1 MIQIIQKEYGMKR
14 ILLILVAIS
23 ILTFPLF
30 AGGEA
35 ESTGTTTEAV
45 GFDWQNQSGSV
56 IKIMANK
63 HPWVDIIEP
72 KIDEFEKMT
81 GITVELAI
89 YPEDQFRTK
98 RTVEMVSGAS
108 DVDIFMLMPGNSLA
122 QYSQAGWV
130 APLDEMMNSETLLWP
145 EYDLEDI
152 FSSALNAGVKENKH
166 YTIPIL
172 LETSLLAYNKE
183 IFEEYGLAA
192 PKTMEELEAAA
203 KTIYEGSNGD
213 VYGITLRG
221 KKASATSQWVDFLH
235 SFGGEWLEGD
245 KAGIGTDEAI
255 AATDFYGRLLRN
267 YGPKSAP
274 SNSWY
279 ESISIFMQGK
289 AAMVYDASVFKPNY
303 EDPTKSEVAGK
314 VGYAPIPAG
323 PAGSVPHVSN
333 WALSIYSKSQN
344 KEAAWL
350 FIQWATSKDIALE
363 GLLAGIP
370 SARNSAWDSSE
381 FKENDTTPEWT
392 QASIDSYKVASPIW
406 NPPVI
411 PVGECRDAAGSAI
424 VASILG
430 EDVVAASK
438 AAEKAMNDILAK

>member
-1 MIQIIQKEYGMKR
+1 MIALIA
-14 ILLILVAIS
+14 LLA
-23 ILTFPLF
+23 FPIM
-30 AGGEA
+30 AQGQQEA
-35 ESTGTTTEAV
+35 EDAGPEVV
-45 GFDWQNQSGSV
+45 GFDWQSRSGET

-72 KIDEFEKMT
+72 KIGEFEAMT
-81 GITVELAI
+81 GIKVELAV

-108 DVDIFMLMPGNSLA
+108 DVDVFMLMPGNSLA
-122 QYSQAGWV
+122 QYYQAGWV
-130 APLDEMMNSETLLWP
+130 APLDDLMASESFLWP
-145 EYDLEDI
+145 EYDLDDI
-152 FSSALNAGVKENKH
+152 FSSALDAGVKEDKH

-172 LETSLLAYNKE
+172 LETSLLSYNKE
-183 IFEEYGLAA
+183 IFEKYDVAV
-192 PKTMEELEAAA
+192 PTTMEELEAAA
-203 KTIYEGSNGD
+203 KKIYEGSNGQI
-213 VYGITLRG
+213 YGITLRG
-221 KKASATSQWVDFLH
+221 KKAAATSQWVDFLH

-245 KAGIGTDEAI
+245 KSGLGTEAAI
-255 AATDFYGRLLRN
+255 AATDYYGRLLRL

-279 ESISIFMQGK
+279 EAISIFMQGK

-314 VGYAPIPAG
+314 VGYAVIPAG
-323 PAGSVPHVSN
+323 PAGSIPHISN
-333 WALSIYSKSQN
+333 WALSLYSKSDN

-350 FIQWATSKDIALE
+350 FVQWATSKDIALE

-381 FKENDTTPEWT
+381 FKDNDTTPEWT
-392 QASIDSYKVASPIW
+392 AASIASYEVASPIW

-430 EDVVAASK
+430 EDVRAASL
-438 AAEKAMNDILAK
+438 AAEKTMNDILANQ

>member
-1 MIQIIQKEYGMKR
+1 MKKLYLVL
-14 ILLILVAIS
+14 IAFLLLSLPVW
-23 ILTFPLF
+23 
-30 AGGEA
+30 AGGAQEEA
-35 ESTGTTTEAV
+35 ASDETVVSQ
-45 GFDWQNQSGSV
+45 GFDWQSQSGKT

-72 KIDEFEKMT
+72 KIGEFEELT
-81 GITVELAI
+81 GIKVDLAI

-108 DVDIFMLMPGNSLA
+108 DVDVFMLMPGNSLA
-122 QYSQAGWV
+122 QYHKSGWV
-130 APLDEMMNSETLLWP
+130 APLDGMMKSESLMWP
-145 EYDLEDI
+145 EYDLDDI
-152 FSSALNAGVKENKH
+152 FTSALEAGMKEGGH

-183 IFEEYGLAA
+183 IFAKYNIAV

-203 KTIYEGSNGD
+203 KAIYEGSNGD
-213 VYGITLRG
+213 TYGITLRG

-235 SFGGEWLEGD
+235 SFGGEWIENGKSGLGSD
-245 KAGIGTDEAI
+245 AAI
-255 AATDFYGRLLRN
+255 AATDYYGRLLRL

-303 EDPTKSEVAGK
+303 ENPEKSAIAGK

-333 WALSIYSKSQN
+333 WALCIYSQSEN

-350 FIQWATSKDIALE
+350 FIQWATSKTVALE
-363 GLLAGIP
+363 GLLKGMP
-370 SARNSAWDSSE
+370 SARNSAWDSAE
-381 FKENDTTPEWT
+381 FKANDSTPEWT
-392 QASIDSYKVASPIW
+392 KASIDSYKLASPIW

-430 EDVVAASK
+430 EDVRAASL
-438 AAEKAMNDILAK
+438 AAEKTMNEILAK

>member
-1 MIQIIQKEYGMKR
+1 MTRKVFLVLFVVM
-14 ILLILVAIS
+14 LIVA
-23 ILTFPLF
+23 PLW
-30 AGGEA
+30 AGGKQEA
-35 ESTGTTTEAV
+35 QDTEPTAV
-45 GFDWQNQSGSV
+45 AAVQGFDWQSQKGST

-72 KIDEFEKMT
+72 KIGEFEELT
-81 GITVELAI
+81 GIKVNLAV

-108 DVDIFMLMPGNSLA
+108 DVDVFMLMPGNSLA
-122 QYSQAGWV
+122 QYHESGWV
-130 APLDEMMNSETLLWP
+130 APLDDMMKSDALIWP
-145 EYDLEDI
+145 EYDLDDI
-152 FSSALNAGVKENKH
+152 FTSALDAGVKDGKH

-183 IFEEYGLAA
+183 IFQKYGVSV
-192 PKTMEELEAAA
+192 PGTMEELEAAA
-203 KTIYEGSNGD
+203 KTIYEGSGGD
-213 VYGITLRG
+213 IYGITLRG

-235 SFGGEWLEGD
+235 SFGGEWLENG
-245 KAGIGTDEAI
+245 KAGIGSDAAI
-255 AATDFYGRLLRN
+255 EATDFYGRLLRL

-303 EDPTKSEVAGK
+303 ENSEKSAVAGK
-314 VGYAPIPAG
+314 VGYARIPAG
-323 PAGSVPHVSN
+323 PAGAIPHVSN
-333 WALSIYSKSQN
+333 WALSIYSNSEN

-350 FIQWATSKDIALE
+350 FIQWATSKDVALE
-363 GLLAGIP
+363 GLMAGIP
-370 SARNSAWDSSE
+370 SARNSAWDSDQ
-381 FKENDTTPEWT
+381 FKQNDTTPEWT

-430 EDVVAASK
+430 EDVKAAAA
-438 AAEKAMNDILAK
+438 AAEKAMNEILEK

>member
-1 MIQIIQKEYGMKR
+1 MTRKVFLVLFVVM
-14 ILLILVAIS
+14 LIVA
-23 ILTFPLF
+23 PLW
-30 AGGEA
+30 AGGKQE
-35 ESTGTTTEAV
+35 TQGTEPAAAAAV
-45 GFDWQNQSGSV
+45 QGFDWQSQKGST

-72 KIDEFEKMT
+72 KIGEFEELT
-81 GITVELAI
+81 GIKVNLAV

-108 DVDIFMLMPGNSLA
+108 DVDVFMLMPGNSLA
-122 QYSQAGWV
+122 QYHQSGWV
-130 APLDEMMNSETLLWP
+130 APLDDMMKSDSLLWP
-145 EYDLEDI
+145 EYDLDDI
-152 FSSALNAGVKENKH
+152 FTSALDAGVKDGKH
-166 YTIPIL
+166 YTVPIL

-183 IFEEYGLAA
+183 IFQKYGISV
-192 PKTMEELEAAA
+192 PETMDELEAAA
-203 KTIYEGSNGD
+203 KTIYEKSGGD
-213 VYGITLRG
+213 IYGITLRG

-235 SFGGEWLEGD
+235 SFGGEWLENG
-245 KAGIGTDEAI
+245 KSGLASEAAI
-255 AATDFYGRLLRN
+255 EATDFYGRLLRL

-303 EDPTKSEVAGK
+303 ENEEKSAVAGK
-314 VGYAPIPAG
+314 VGYARIPAG
-323 PAGSVPHVSN
+323 PKGAIPHVSN
-333 WALSIYSKSQN
+333 WALSVYSNSRN

-350 FIQWATSKDIALE
+350 FIQWATSKDVALE
-363 GLLAGIP
+363 GLMTGIP
-370 SARNSAWDSSE
+370 SARNSAWDSDQ
-381 FKENDTTPEWT
+381 FKQNDTTPEWT

-430 EDVVAASK
+430 EDVKAASVT
-438 AAEKAMNDILAK
+438 AAKAMDEILSK

>member
-1 MIQIIQKEYGMKR
+1 MIKKLILIAVTV
-14 ILLILVAIS
+14 LLIGL
-23 ILTFPLF
+23 PLWA
-30 AGGEA
+30 AGSSDSDTSA
-35 ESTGTTTEAV
+35 PAATV
-45 GFDWQNQSGSV
+45 QGFDWQSQKGTT

-63 HPWVDIIEP
+63 HPWVEIIEP
-72 KIDEFEKMT
+72 KIAEFETLT
-81 GITVELAI
+81 GIKVNLAV

-108 DVDIFMLMPGNSLA
+108 DVDVFMLMPGNSLA
-122 QYSQAGWV
+122 QYQQAGYV
-130 APLDEMMNSETLLWP
+130 APLDDMMQSKNLVWP
-145 EYDLEDI
+145 EYDLNDI
-152 FSSALNAGVKENKH
+152 FKSALDAGVKDGKH

-183 IFEEYGLAA
+183 IFEKYNVEV
-192 PKTMEELEAAA
+192 PKTMEDLEAAA
-203 KTIYEGSNGD
+203 KKIYESSNGD
-213 VYGITLRG
+213 IYGITLRG

-235 SFGGEWLEGD
+235 SFGGEWLENG
-245 KAGIGTDEAI
+245 KSGIASDAAI
-255 AATDFYGRLLRN
+255 AATDYYGRLLRL

-303 EDPTKSEVAGK
+303 ENPEKSAIAGK
-314 VGYAPIPAG
+314 VGYARIPEG
-323 PAGSVPHVSN
+323 PAGAIPHVSN
-333 WALSIYSKSQN
+333 WALSIYSNSKN

-350 FIQWATSKDIALE
+350 FIQWATSKKIALE
-363 GLLAGIP
+363 GLLKGIP
-370 SARNSAWDSSE
+370 SARNSAWESDE
-381 FKENDTTPEWT
+381 FKNGDTTPEWT
-392 QASIDSYKVASPIW
+392 QASIASYKVASPIW

-430 EDVVAASK
+430 EDVKSASVEAA
-438 AAEKAMNDILAK
+438 KAMDAVLSK

>member
-1 MIQIIQKEYGMKR
+1 MKKFLY
-14 ILLILVAIS
+14 IALAVLMLSSPVW
-23 ILTFPLF
+23 
-30 AGGEA
+30 AGGSK
-35 ESTGTTTEAV
+35 ESVTTDQPSAV
-45 GFDWQNQSGSV
+45 QGFNWQSQSGST
-56 IKIMANK
+56 IKIMVNK

-72 KIDEFEKMT
+72 KIKDFEALT
-81 GITVELAI
+81 GIKVNLAI

-108 DVDIFMLMPGNSLA
+108 DVDVFMLMPGNSLA
-122 QYSQAGWV
+122 QYYQAGWV
-130 APLDEMMNSETLLWP
+130 APLDSMMKSGDLLWP
-145 EYDLEDI
+145 EYDVDDI
-152 FSSALNAGVKENKH
+152 FSSALGAGVKDGKH

-183 IFEEYGLAA
+183 IFTEYGVSV

-203 KTIYEGSNGD
+203 KTIYEGSGGD

-235 SFGGEWLEGD
+235 SFGGEWLLENG
-245 KAGIGTDEAI
+245 KSGLGTDEAI
-255 AATDFYGRLLRN
+255 AATDYYGRLLRL

-303 EDPTKSEVAGK
+303 ENPEKSAVAGK
-314 VGYAPIPAG
+314 VGYAPIPKG
-323 PAGSVPHVSN
+323 PAGAVPHVSN
-333 WALSIYSKSQN
+333 WALSIYKNSRN
-344 KEAAWL
+344 KEAAWF
-350 FIQWATSKDIALE
+350 FIQWATSKKIALE
-363 GLLAGIP
+363 GLLKGIP
-370 SARNSAWDSSE
+370 SARNSAWNSND
-381 FKENDTTPEWT
+381 FKQGDTTPEWT

-406 NPPVI
+406 NPPVV

-430 EDVVAASK
+430 EDVRTASL
-438 AAEKAMNDILAK
+438 AAEKEMNKVLEK

>member
-1 MIQIIQKEYGMKR
+1 MKK
-14 ILLILVAIS
+14 ILYIALAVLL
-23 ILTFPLF
+23 LTSPIW
-30 AGGEA
+30 AGGAKEA
-35 ESTGTTTEAV
+35 AETNQPAATQQ
-45 GFDWQNQSGSV
+45 GFDWQSQSGST

-72 KIDEFEKMT
+72 KIAEFESLT
-81 GITVELAI
+81 GIKVNLAI

-108 DVDIFMLMPGNSLA
+108 DVDVFMLMPGNSLA
-122 QYSQAGWV
+122 QYNQAGWV
-130 APLDEMMNSETLLWP
+130 APLDGMMKSNSLLWP
-145 EYDLEDI
+145 EYDLNDI
-152 FSSALNAGVKENKH
+152 FSSALEAGAKNGTH

-183 IFEEYGLAA
+183 IFAKYNVSV
-192 PKTMEELEAAA
+192 PKTMDELEAAA
-203 KTIYEGSNGD
+203 KTIYEGSSGD

-235 SFGGEWLEGD
+235 SFGGEWLVNG
-245 KAGIGTDEAI
+245 KSGLGTEEAI
-255 AATDFYGRLLRN
+255 AASDYYGRLLRL

-303 EDPTKSEVAGK
+303 ENPEKSAVAGK

-323 PAGSVPHVSN
+323 PAGAVPHVSN
-333 WALSIYSKSQN
+333 WALSIYANSKN

-363 GLLAGIP
+363 GLMAGIP
-370 SARNSAWDSSE
+370 SARNSAWDSNE
-381 FKENDTTPEWT
+381 FKQGDTTPEWT
-392 QASIDSYKVASPIW
+392 KASIDSYKIASPIW

-430 EDVVAASK
+430 EDVRAASL
-438 AAEKAMNDILAK
+438 AAEKTMNAVLAK

>member
-1 MIQIIQKEYGMKR
+1 MKK
-14 ILLILVAIS
+14 ILLSMLVLFLLAI
-23 ILTFPLF
+23 PVF
-30 AGGEA
+30 AGGNQEMAEPEA
-35 ESTGTTTEAV
+35 AASV
-45 GFDWQNQSGSV
+45 GFDWMSQSGES

-63 HPWVDIIEP
+63 HPWVDIIQP
-72 KIDEFEKMT
+72 QISEFEELT
-81 GITVELAI
+81 GIEVNLAI

-108 DVDIFMLMPGNSLA
+108 DVDVFMLMPGNSLA
-122 QYSQAGWV
+122 QYYQAGWV
-130 APLDEMMNSETLLWP
+130 APLDGMMESENLLWP
-145 EYDLEDI
+145 DYDLDDI
-152 FSSALNAGVKENKH
+152 FKSAINAGVKDGNH
-166 YTIPIL
+166 YTIPLL

-183 IFEEYGLAA
+183 VFDTYGIAV
-192 PKTMEELEAAA
+192 PTTMAELEEAA
-203 KTIYEGSNGD
+203 KTIYEGSNGEI
-213 VYGITLRG
+213 YGITLRG

-245 KAGIGTDEAI
+245 KAGLGTDEAI
-255 AATDFYGRLLRN
+255 AATDFYGRLLRL

-303 EDPTKSEVAGK
+303 EDSSKSEVAGK

-323 PAGSVPHVSN
+323 PAGSIPHVSN
-333 WALSIYSKSQN
+333 WALSIYENSEN

-350 FIQWATSKDIALE
+350 FIQWATSKTVAIE
-363 GLLAGIP
+363 SLLAGIP
-370 SARNSAWDSSE
+370 SARSSAWDSSE
-381 FKENDTTPEWT
+381 FKNNDSTPEWT
-392 QASIDSYKVASPIW
+392 EASIKSYEVASPIW

-430 EDVVAASK
+430 EDVKAACL
-438 AAEKAMNDILAK
+438 AAEKTMNDILVK